1 MDCLIFNPSVPFR
14 VVCRLSGLAADNAA
28 LTPALSQREREIVQ
42 YDVVANATLVNGNLD
57 AAQGWLSQGN
67 VQFANG
73 TAVLNEVS
81 NSQTRLSQ
89 VFMVGAQDRYL
100 SFTLGG
106 TVLDD
111 QLIGPDDAF
120 EAALLDAN
128 TGASLAGA
136 LNLSRTD
143 ALFNLQANGTERV
156 SQGITRI
163 DNADGSRT
171 YLVDLSGIAA
181 DTAVNLSF
189 DLIGFGGN
197 GSQVTIND
205 VRLLSAIATNS
216 APLAVNDAVST
227 LEDQP
232 LTFNMLAND
241 QDAEGDTLT
250 PIIVQAPSNGTLAPN
265 ADGSFTYT
273 PNANFFGADAF
284 TYIANDG
291 EFDSNLATVSITI
304 NPVNDAP
311 VAADV
316 AASTVEDTGLTI
328 DLVASAVDID
338 SATLSALIVTGPAN
352 GVLTQNADGTYT
364 YTPNANFFGTDSF
377 TYRVSDGEFDSSL
390 ATVSL
395 TVAAANDAPL
405 ATDDVAT
412 TAEDTALVIDVRAN
426 DQDLDSTTLSTL
438 LVAGPQ
444 HGALALN
451 PDGSF
456 TYTPNANFFG
466 QDSFTYR
473 LRDEELE
480 SNLATV
486 NITVTPVNDAPT
498 VADYTVLLDEDAP
511 LILNPLA
518 GATDVDG
525 DLLQALPGIPAHGT
539 LAQNADGTFIYT
551 PDANFFG
558 TDSLSFSV
566 TDGSA
571 TVLATLTLNV
581 QAVNDAPLAA
591 DIAASMLEDT
601 TLDLDL
607 RNHASD
613 VDSTALTPSI
623 VAGPTHGSL
632 TTNADGSVSYTA
644 AANFFGTD
652 SFTYRVR
659 DEELD
664 SNVATVSITVAS
676 VNDAPQ
682 GLDATVATQEDVP
695 YVFQV
700 ADFGFSDLNDAVANH
715 FLAVTLDSVPVV
727 GSLTPN
733 GTTLAAGQSVAAA
746 EIAAGLL
753 VFAPAPNDNGTG
765 YAAFRFRVQDDGG
778 TENDGVDRDPQA
790 KTRVNLFSSPR
801 PLAGEGLG
809 ERERTGT

>member
-28 LTPALSQREREIVQ
+28 LTPALSQRERELVQ

-111 QLIGPDDAF
+111 QLIGPDDASKRRCSY
-120 EAALLDAN
+120 AN

-205 VRLLSAIATNS
+205 VRLLSDVATNT
-216 APLAVNDAVST
+216 APVAVNDAVST

-232 LTFNMLAND
+232 ITFNMLTND
-241 QDAEGDTLT
+241 LDAEGDTLT
-250 PIIVQAPSNGTLAPN
+250 ASIVNEASFTAPLNGTLAQN

-273 PNANFFGADAF
+273 PNANYFGSDTF
-284 TYIANDG
+284 TYTANDG
-291 EFDSNLATVSITI
+291 SLDSNLATVSITI
-304 NPVNDAP
+304 TPVNDAP
-311 VAADV
+311 VAGD
-316 AASTVEDTGLTI
+316 ASATTLEDTALI
-328 DLVASAVDID
+328 LDLVAHSSDID
-338 SATLSALIVTGPAN
+338 ADTLTPSIVQGPAN

-364 YTPNANFFGTDSF
+364 YTPNANYFGTDSF
-377 TYRVSDGEFDSSL
+377 TYRVSDGEFDSNL

-405 ATDDVAT
+405 AADDVAT
-412 TAEDTALVIDVRAN
+412 TAEDTALVINVRAN
-426 DQDLDSTTLSTL
+426 DQDIDSATLSTL

-525 DLLQALPGIPAHGT
+525 DLLQALPGIPAYGT

-551 PDANFFG
+551 PTPTSSAP
-558 TDSLSFSV
+558 THSPSSV

-591 DIAASMLEDT
+591 DIAASMLKKH

-613 VDSTALTPSI
+613 VDSTA
-623 VAGPTHGSL
+623 
-632 TTNADGSVSYTA
+632 
-644 AANFFGTD
+644 
-652 SFTYRVR
+652 
-659 DEELD
+659 
-664 SNVATVSITVAS
+664 
-676 VNDAPQ
+676 
-682 GLDATVATQEDVP
+682 
-695 YVFQV
+695 
-700 ADFGFSDLNDAVANH
+700 
-715 FLAVTLDSVPVV
+715 
-727 GSLTPN
+727 
-733 GTTLAAGQSVAAA
+733 
-746 EIAAGLL
+746 
-753 VFAPAPNDNGTG
+753 
-765 YAAFRFRVQDDGG
+765 
-778 TENDGVDRDPQA
+778 
-790 KTRVNLFSSPR
+790 
-801 PLAGEGLG
+801 
-809 ERERTGT
+809 